1 MASVDTHSNQQRG
14 KVQTTT
20 GVPFVEL
27 KKHNYFLFSFLFLSK
42 RKVWSSTWVK
52 GSTVVTSMVWVSAM
66 CITVICPSSL
76 VSAPQVRSGSGEA
89 VACSSQASLKKS
101 KHAAAGSHRYATIS
115 RSHTNSCSQR
125 NSWGE
130 VVGETK
136 NKQTKKKPWP
146 QHSCNHL

>member
-1 MASVDTHSNQQRG
+1 
-14 KVQTTT
+14 
-20 GVPFVEL
+20 
-27 KKHNYFLFSFLFLSK
+27 
-42 RKVWSSTWVK
+42 
-52 GSTVVTSMVWVSAM
+52 M

-101 KHAAAGSHRYATIS
+101 KHAVAGSHRYATIS

-130 VVGETK
+130 VVGESKKRENRKGKEKK
-136 NKQTKKKPWP
+136 NPDHNIPVITYKLGSNSVRYSVAVVN
-146 QHSCNHL
+146 SCF